1 MINPYLTWFVVKL
14 RVSAPDATDQRHDK
28 ISGEFSDPVGRKL
41 YQVSIFACVSLFTSM
56 YESII
61 VGRTY
66 KFLDL
71 VYT

>member
-1 MINPYLTWFVVKL
+1 VKL
-14 RVSAPDATDQRHDK
+14 GASVPDATDQRRDDK

-41 YQVSIFACVSLFTSM
+41 YEVPIFAHVALFTSM
-56 YESII
+56 YEFIT

-71 VYT
+71 VNI